1 MYSDKPAA
9 SLPDCLTGCVVFVYV
24 FPTGPAAVELKPT
37 KGTNKVCDLS
47 VKVNLFNSN
56 PVGLATCLVGDPDA
70 GRRGVR

>member
-1 MYSDKPAA
+1 MYSPEPAA

-24 FPTGPAAVELKPT
+24 FLTGGPAAVET
-37 KGTNKVCDLS
+37 YRRNKVCDLS
-47 VKVNLFNSN
+47 VKVNLFNST

>member
-1 MYSDKPAA
+1 MHSPEPAA

-24 FPTGPAAVELKPT
+24 FLTGPAAVET
-37 KGTNKVCDLS
+37 YQRNKVCDLS